1 MRCRSNAIPSV
12 SEILR
17 LRKWGQRG
25 KQCQTVA
32 NKPLR
37 FVLVERKMD
46 FGATAEK
53 KEQEAKPMSGYCIDF
68 RSFCERMAMSTILN
82 CYGVDATL
90 NYATEIGHDIVASSD
105 VLKFGDLGTLTS
117 SFKSKIVTSC
127 EVFNVQK
134 HIEKI
139 CSSAQSV
146 EEAFYVYQCDP
157 RADRANVKIN
167 PTPNPMKEL
176 AQMEATD
183 FNQVFRSDSIY
194 REVASYKMI
203 QKDYKP

>member
-1 MRCRSNAIPSV
+1 M

-82 CYGVDATL
+82 CYGVEATL

-105 VLKFGDLGTLTS
+105 VLKFGDLGTLIS

-134 HIEKI
+134 HIEKLVV
-139 CSSAQSV
+139 QLV
-146 EEAFYVYQCDP
+146 EEVPYAYPHDL
-157 RADRANVKIN
+157 RADRVQSPKRQGKTNVQ
-167 PTPNPMKEL
+167 P
-176 AQMEATD
+176 
-183 FNQVFRSDSIY
+183 
-194 REVASYKMI
+194 
-203 QKDYKP
+203 